1 MAVDLTKKSNR
12 TLLNKRYTTD
22 AFTDGQ
28 DAFTSVFD
36 INSSEIYTQAN
47 LIPTSSLPFSGS
59 SQNSYYFTTGSTVSA
74 TPTGND
80 VMRFWYRHALVKS
93 DLATPLGEQ
102 VWMFISGSS
111 TISAGAQLIT
121 GSQQTNFISPKY
133 SAPDISTNTTE
144 ANPAGYAV
152 KAVYSSDGLSTSAD
166 INPNYYNFDY
176 KTGIFQFT
184 SSAIAGTV
192 ITSNT
197 VGRVYL
203 TAYQYVGQA
212 LSTRLTSVDASLAA
226 LSASI
231 QAVSSS
237 GAVAGGS
244 NGQIQYNNNSA
255 FGGVP
260 TLVYSGGSL
269 RASGS
274 FTGSFYG
281 DGSQLTGIATTLAVT
296 SSAGNV
302 NVNLASQAL
311 TIVGTASEVEV
322 SGSSQTITIGLPD
335 NVTIGNDLTVSGNL
349 TVQGTTV
356 TLNTTNVAIEDQFI
370 LLASGSSST
379 IDGGIIV
386 QNAANAGEALYWE
399 NNPATT
405 GRWAISSSVSP
416 TATSIAAAE
425 YLVTAEKSAGAPP
438 TNPTYGGTTN
448 GFGNLHIDSNT
459 GDVYVYT

>member
-1 MAVDLTKKSNR
+1 MAIDLTKKSNR
-12 TLLNKRYTTD
+12 TLLGKRYTTD

-36 INSSEIYTQAN
+36 INSSEVYTQAN
-47 LIPTSSLPFSGS
+47 FIPSSSLPFSGS
-59 SQNSYYFTTGSTVSA
+59 SQNSYYFTTGSTIST

-80 VMRFWYRHALVKS
+80 VLRYWYRHALTKS
-93 DLATPLGEQ
+93 DLATVGKD
-102 VWMFISGSS
+102 VWMFISGSTSIS
-111 TISAGAQLIT
+111 TGAQLINAN
-121 GSQQTNFISPKY
+121 QQTNFLSPKY
-133 SAPDISTNTTE
+133 SLASISTNTAE
-144 ANPAGYAV
+144 SNPAGYVV
-152 KAVYSSDGLSTSAD
+152 KAIYSNDNLGSTAD
-166 INPNYYNFDY
+166 IDSSYYNFDY

-184 SSAIAGTV
+184 SSAIATTV
-192 ITSNT
+192 IADGTN
-197 VGRVYL
+197 GRVYL

-212 LSTRLTSVDASLAA
+212 LSTRLTNVDSSLAA

-244 NGQIQYNNNSA
+244 DGQIQYNNSNA

-269 RASGS
+269 RATGS
-274 FTGSFYG
+274 FTGSFFG

-302 NVNLASQAL
+302 SINLASQAL
-311 TIVGTASEVEV
+311 TIQGTANEIET
-322 SGSSQTITIGLPD
+322 SGSGQTITIGLPD
-335 NVTIGNDLTVSGNL
+335 NVTIGNNLTVTGDL

-356 TLNTTNVAIEDQFI
+356 TLNTANVAIEDQFI

-386 QNAANAGEALYWE
+386 QNAPNAGEALYWE

-416 TATSIAAAE
+416 TATSITAAE
-425 YLVTAEKSAGAPP
+425 YIVTAEKSAGGPP
-438 TNPTYGGTTN
+438 ANPTYGGATN

-459 GDVYVYT
+459 GDVYIYT

>member
-1 MAVDLTKKSNR
+1 MAIDLTKKSNR

-74 TPTGND
+74 TSTGND

-152 KAVYSSDGLSTSAD
+152 KAVYSSDSLSTSTD
-166 INPNYYNFDY
+166 INPSYYNFDY

-184 SSAIAGTV
+184 SSVIAGTV
-192 ITSNT
+192 IPDKT

-212 LSTRLTSVDASLAA
+212 LSTRLTNVDASLAA

-244 NGQIQYNNNSA
+244 DGQIQYNNNTA

-281 DGSQLTGIATTLAVT
+281 DGSQLSGIATTLAVT

-311 TIVGTASEVEV
+311 TITGTASEIEV

-335 NVTIGNDLTVSGNL
+335 NVTIANDLTVSGNL
-349 TVQGTTV
+349 TVQGSTV
-356 TLNTTNVAIEDQFI
+356 TLNVTNVAIEDQFI

-399 NNPATT
+399 NNTT
-405 GRWAISSSVSP
+405 GPRWAIASSVSP
-416 TATSIAAAE
+416 TATTVAAAE

-438 TNPTYGGTTN
+438 ANPVYGGTTN

-459 GDVYVYT
+459 GDVYIYT

>member
-1 MAVDLTKKSNR
+1 MAIDLTKKSNR
-12 TLLNKRYTTD
+12 TLLGKRYTTD

-36 INSSEIYTQAN
+36 INSGEIYTQAN
-47 LIPTSSLPFSGS
+47 FIPSASLPFSGS

-80 VMRFWYRHALVKS
+80 VMRFWYRHALTKS
-93 DLATPLGEQ
+93 DLSVIGKE
-102 VWMFISGSS
+102 VWMFISGSTSIS
-111 TISAGAQLIT
+111 TGAQLINAN
-121 GSQQTNFISPKY
+121 QQTNFISPKY
-133 SAPDISTNTTE
+133 SIPGISTNTAE
-144 ANPAGYAV
+144 ANPAGYV
-152 KAVYSSDGLSTSAD
+152 IKAIYSNDNLGTTAD
-166 INPNYYNFDY
+166 IDSSYYNFDY

-184 SSAIAGTV
+184 SSAIATTV
-192 ITSNT
+192 IADATN
-197 VGRVYL
+197 GRVYL

-212 LSTRLTSVDASLAA
+212 LSTRLTNVDSSLAA

-244 NGQIQYNNNSA
+244 NGQIQYNNSSA

-260 TLVYSGGSL
+260 TLVYSGGTL
-269 RASGS
+269 RATGS

-302 NVNLASQAL
+302 SVNLASQAL
-311 TIVGTASEVEV
+311 TIQGTSNEVEV
-322 SGSSQTITIGLPD
+322 SGSGQTITIGLPD

-416 TATSIAAAE
+416 TATSLTAAE
-425 YLVTAEKSAGAPP
+425 YLVTAEKSAGGPP
-438 TNPTYGGTTN
+438 ANPTYGGTTN

-459 GDVYVYT
+459 GDVYIYT

>member
-1 MAVDLTKKSNR
+1 MAIDLIKKSNR
-12 TLLNKRYTTD
+12 TLLGKRYTTD

-47 LIPTSSLPFSGS
+47 FIPSASLPFSGS

-80 VMRFWYRHALVKS
+80 VMRFWYRHALTKS
-93 DLATPLGEQ
+93 DLSVVGKE
-102 VWMFISGSS
+102 VWMFISGSTSIS
-111 TISAGAQLIT
+111 TGAQLI
-121 GSQQTNFISPKY
+121 SADQKTNFISPKY
-133 SAPDISTNTTE
+133 SIPSISTNTAE
-144 ANPAGYAV
+144 ANPAGYVV
-152 KAVYSSDGLSTSAD
+152 KAIYSNDNLSSTAD
-166 INPNYYNFDY
+166 IDSSYYNFDY

-184 SSAIAGTV
+184 SSAIATTV
-192 ITSNT
+192 IADATN
-197 VGRVYL
+197 GRVYL
-203 TAYQYVGQA
+203 TAYQYVGQV
-212 LSTRLTSVDASLAA
+212 LSTRLTNVDASLAA

-231 QAVSSS
+231 QAISASSP
-237 GAVAGGS
+237 VAGGS
-244 NGQIQYNNNSA
+244 NGQIQYNNSST
-255 FGGVP
+255 FDGVP
-260 TLVYSGGSL
+260 TLVYSGGTL
-269 RASGS
+269 RATGS

-296 SSAGNV
+296 SSAGNIS
-302 NVNLASQAL
+302 VNLASQAL
-311 TIVGTASEVEV
+311 TIQGTSNEVEV
-322 SGSSQTITIGLPD
+322 SGSGQTITIGLPND
-335 NVTIGNDLTVSGNL
+335 VTIGNNLTVAGDLTVN
-349 TVQGTTV
+349 GTTV

-416 TATSIAAAE
+416 TATSLTAAE
-425 YLVTAEKSAGAPP
+425 YIVTAEKSAGGPP
-438 TNPTYGGTTN
+438 ANPTYGGTTN

-459 GDVYVYT
+459 GDVYIYT